1 MLTWLMEKTRLS
13 RQELNDQIAGMLFVM
28 PWVLGFLLWTIVPM
42 GSSIYYSFTHY
53 DLLTPPRW
61 IGLYNYTN
69 LVTDADFHLVV
80 GNTMWWVLL
89 SAPLGVISAFLM
101 AALLNTKILGR
112 SFFRAIFFFPS
123 IVPAIVVTTVFMFLL
138 NIQYGAINATL
149 RGLGMSTI
157 PFLSNPDWVKPT
169 ILLIH
174 MWAQGGAMVIFL
186 ASLQDVPKEMLEAA
200 TVDGANTFHKFWFIT
215 IPMVSPVILFN
226 TIMSFIG
233 GFQNFELPW
242 LLTQGG
248 PNRATEFFSI
258 FLYRNAFIYLRM
270 GKASALA
277 WVLFIVIVLF
287 TVILFRSSAK
297 LVYYHT
303 ND

>member
-1 MLTWLMEKTRLS
+1 MTAWLMKKTHLS
-13 RQELNDQIAGMLFVM
+13 RQELRDQITGMLFVS
-28 PWVLGFLLWTIVPM
+28 PWVIGFLLWTLVPM
-42 GSSIYYSFTHY
+42 GSSFYYSFTQY
-53 DLLTPPRW
+53 DLLRPPRW
-61 IGLYNYTN
+61 LGLANYTN
-69 LVTDADFHLVV
+69 LITDKDFHLVV
-80 GNTMWWVLL
+80 RNTLWWVLI
-89 SAPLGVISAFLM
+89 SAPMGVISAFLM
-101 AALLNTKILGR
+101 AALLNTKIIGR

-123 IVPAIVVTTVFMFLL
+123 IVPSIVIATVFLFLL
-138 NIQYGAINATL
+138 NIQYGAINGAL
-149 RGLGMSTI
+149 KAIGLQTI
-157 PFLSNPDWVKPT
+157 PFLSNPDWAKPT
-169 ILLIH
+169 LLMIH

-186 ASLQDVPKEMLEAA
+186 ASLQDVPREMLEAA
-200 TVDGANTFHKFWFIT
+200 TVDGANAFHRFWFIT

-226 TIMSFIG
+226 TIMAFIG
-233 GFQNFELPW
+233 GFQNFDLPW

-287 TVILFRSSAK
+287 TVALFRSSAK

>member
-1 MLTWLMEKTRLS
+1 MTTWLMQKTHLS
-13 RQELNDQIAGMLFVM
+13 RQEFNDQIAGMLFVA
-28 PWVLGFLLWTIVPM
+28 PWVLGFLLWTVIPM

-61 IGLYNYTN
+61 AGIVNYTN
-69 LVTDADFHLVV
+69 LITDDDFHLVIR
-80 GNTMWWVLL
+80 NTMWWVLL

-101 AALLNTKILGR
+101 AVLLNTKIIGR

-123 IVPAIVVTTVFMFLL
+123 IVPAIVITTVFMFLL
-138 NIQYGAINATL
+138 NIQYGAINSTL
-149 RGLGMSTI
+149 KALGIQTI
-157 PFLSNPDWVKPT
+157 PFLSSPTWVRPT
-169 ILLIH
+169 ILLIN

-186 ASLQDVPKEMLEAA
+186 ASLQDVPREMLEAA
-200 TVDGANTFHKFWFIT
+200 TVDGANAMHKFWYIT

-226 TIMSFIG
+226 TIMAFIG
-233 GFQNFELPW
+233 GLQNFELPW

-277 WVLFIVIVLF
+277 WVMFIVIVIF
-287 TVILFRSSAK
+287 TVVLFRSSAK

>member
-1 MLTWLMEKTRLS
+1 MNWLIKVTHMTRK
-13 RQELNDQIAGMLFVM
+13 ELGDQISGMLFVS
-28 PWVLGFLLWTIVPM
+28 PWVIGFLLWTVVPM
-42 GSSIYYSFTHY
+42 GASLYYSFTHY
-53 DLLTPPRW
+53 DLLTPARW
-61 IGLYNYTN
+61 TGLTNYTN
-69 LVTDADFHLVV
+69 LITDEDFHLVIR
-80 GNTMWWVLL
+80 NTLWWVLL
-89 SAPLGVISAFLM
+89 SAPLGVTSAFLM
-101 AALLNTKILGR
+101 AALLNTKILAR

-123 IVPAIVVTTVFMFLL
+123 IVPAIVTTTVFMFLL
-138 NIQYGAINATL
+138 NIQYGAVNATL
-149 RGLGMSTI
+149 KHLGLTAI
-157 PFLSNPDWVKPT
+157 PFLSNPTWVKPT
-169 ILLIH
+169 ILAIH
-174 MWAQGGAMVIFL
+174 MWAQGSAMVIFL
-186 ASLQDVPKEMLEAA
+186 AALQDVPREMLEAA
-200 TVDGANTFHKFWFIT
+200 TVDGANTWHKFWNIT

-226 TIMSFIG
+226 TIMALIG

-277 WVLFIVIVLF
+277 WVMFIVIVIF
-287 TVILFRSSAK
+287 TVVLFRSSAK